1 MNKLIILSIS
11 ASVGAGTLFGATPQA
26 IAQAEWIDGKP
37 VFESDRRRDQQF
49 LQRDYDARRRQSN
62 IIYPEY
68 MEGGPR
74 PTIMAEVPP
83 VVSLPRAE
91 PAGTIII
98 DSGGRRLYYVLPGN
112 RAYEYPISVGREGF
126 AWTGTETISR
136 IADWP
141 DWHPPA
147 EMREREPGLPKIMYG
162 GIKNPLGAKSL
173 YLGNSLY
180 RIHGTNDPKTIG
192 LAASSGCFRM
202 MNEHVTHLATVAGVG
217 TQVRVVARYAAARS
231 AGR

>member
-1 MNKLIILSIS
+1 MS
-11 ASVGAGTLFGATPQA
+11 ASLWAVASLAAASPA
-26 IAQAEWIDGKP
+26 MAQDAQWIDGKP
-37 VFESDRRRDQQF
+37 VFQSDRRRDLQY
-49 LQRDYDARRRQSN
+49 LQRDYDSRRRQYSVV
-62 IIYPEY
+62 YPEF
-68 MEGGPR
+68 MDGGPR
-74 PTIMAEVPP
+74 PVISPAAPP
-83 VVSLPRAE
+83 VVSLPKAE

-126 AWTGTETISR
+126 AWTGTEAISR

-162 GIKNPLGAKSL
+162 GVRNPLGAKSL
-173 YLGNSLY
+173 YLGTTLY
-180 RIHGTNDPKTIG
+180 RIHGTNDAKSIG

-202 MNEHVTHLATVAGVG
+202 MNEHVTHLATLAGVG

-231 AGR
+231 AAW